1 MLRPRVQGTRDLL
14 RQRGLQ
20 QVFPTVLHRPLLSED
35 GNLLWYS
42 MLLVRPS
49 LLPRQV
55 LRSRCRL
62 LRLSLLRGRLCL
74 LQQPVRATEAVTK
87 QSLFQLAGFPG
98 GTPYSGSWEG
108 DDSLILSK
116 QGKAELVALFTQLVL
131 ICLVGTASAQDVI
144 SPQAPVPVTSVGA
157 AIASDS
163 TLDGTRQRYV
173 IARDDLLEIDVVGV
187 QELSREYRVD
197 GDGMITLPMLSRP
210 VRAAGLSLDQLSKS
224 IGEYL
229 VGAGLLRDPQVTVSV
244 KSSPWNTVVLSGAAK
259 KPGVYPVYGHTTL
272 LELLT
277 EAEGLS
283 DDAGNT
289 AIVTRAENAP
299 ARTESNSAVHTGNA
313 SSRTSNVDVGR
324 LWRSGED
331 SLDLDLYPGDRVTV
345 ERAGIVYVLGA
356 VNRAGGF
363 VLTND
368 QEQMTVLRAIA
379 LAGNFTR
386 EARPTHA
393 VIIRKESGAP
403 GGKREVRVDLK
414 KVLSS
419 QAPDQPLIASD
430 ILYVPESGAKRTLDT
445 VVNTA
450 VSTSLW
456 RLPY

>member
-1 MLRPRVQGTRDLL
+1 
-14 RQRGLQ
+14 
-20 QVFPTVLHRPLLSED
+20 
-35 GNLLWYS
+35 
-42 MLLVRPS
+42 
-49 LLPRQV
+49 
-55 LRSRCRL
+55 
-62 LRLSLLRGRLCL
+62 
-74 LQQPVRATEAVTK
+74 
-87 QSLFQLAGFPG
+87 
-98 GTPYSGSWEG
+98 
-108 DDSLILSK
+108 
-116 QGKAELVALFTQLVL
+116 
-131 ICLVGTASAQDVI
+131 
-144 SPQAPVPVTSVGA
+144 
-157 AIASDS
+157 
-163 TLDGTRQRYV
+163 
-173 IARDDLLEIDVVGV
+173 
-187 QELSREYRVD
+187 
-197 GDGMITLPMLSRP
+197 MITLPMLSRP